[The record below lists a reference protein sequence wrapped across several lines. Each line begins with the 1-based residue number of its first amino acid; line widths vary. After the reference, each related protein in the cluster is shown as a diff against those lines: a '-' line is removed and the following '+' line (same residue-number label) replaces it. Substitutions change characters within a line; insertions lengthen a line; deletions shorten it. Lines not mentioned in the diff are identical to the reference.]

1 MRRDTDRESASHD
14 QTATSRRKA
23 SDEVASHEHGTD
35 QQRYTVHEAALLL
48 GLSIDAVR
56 KRAERGRLKREKDS
70 DGTVYILLD
79 PDQAEAG
86 QRATGEET
94 ATSQDALIN
103 SLQDQ
108 IEYLRHEL
116 DVRNE
121 ELRRKDHL
129 LAASLERIPELE
141 ATQGVSA
148 ESVASSE
155 DATGPQGSSETA
167 TEGAAGGGVSPEE
180 SARRRS
186 WLYRFFFGP

>member
-14 QTATSRRKA
+14 QTSTSRGRA
-23 SDEVASHEHGTD
+23 SNEAAGHEQGNGR
-35 QQRYTVHEAALLL
+35 RYTVHEAALLL

-79 PDQAEAG
+79 PDQAEVG

-94 ATSQDALIN
+94 ATSQGPLIN

-108 IEYLRHEL
+108 VEHLRHEL
-116 DVRNE
+116 EIRNE

-129 LAASLERIPELE
+129 LAATLERIPELE
-141 ATQGVSA
+141 SAQGVSA
-148 ESVASSE
+148 ESEAFSE
-155 DATGPQGSSETA
+155 DVTEPQASSETA
-167 TEGAAGGGVSPEE
+167 TEGASGGGVPSEKQ
-180 SARRRS
+180 ARRRS